1 MSDSFP
7 RPRATL
13 EVGDRGQFTK
23 TITDRDIFK
32 FADASGDYN
41 PLHIDDV
48 YARSTIFG
56 RRIAHGILT
65 AGIIS
70 TVLSSEIPGLGTVF
84 VQLEIKF
91 LKPVFIN
98 DTITATAMVE
108 EIINPKRV
116 RLLVACVN
124 QNGED
129 VALGNAIVAPPRDTR
144 LIGIPEGAEDE

>member
-1 MSDSFP
+1 MSDHFP
-7 RPRATL
+7 KPRATL
-13 EVGDRGQFTK
+13 EVGDSGQFTK

-98 DTITATAMVE
+98 DTVTATAMVA

-116 RLLVACVN
+116 RMLVACVN
-124 QNGED
+124 QHGED
-129 VALGNAIVAPPRDTR
+129 VALGNAVVAPPRDTQ
-144 LIGIPEGAEDE
+144 LIGVPEDTSEE